1 MDVFVSDVPLD
12 NLKTLPS
19 ADELENSLKF
29 LFNIDASKNLA
40 SISRSPYNMVLA
52 YVCAMF

>member
-12 NLKTLPS
+12 NLKTLPF
-19 ADELENSLKF
+19 ADEIENSLKF

-40 SISRSPYNMVLA
+40 SISRSPDNMVLA
-52 YVCAMF
+52 YVCAVF